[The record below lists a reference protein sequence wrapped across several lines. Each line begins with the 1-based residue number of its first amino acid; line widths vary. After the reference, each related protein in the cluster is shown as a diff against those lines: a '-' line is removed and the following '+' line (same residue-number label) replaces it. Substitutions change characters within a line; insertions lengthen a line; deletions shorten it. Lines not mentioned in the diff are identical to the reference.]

1 MSKAGDFWVGDR
13 LVRPSLGEIRLG
25 LEKVR
30 LGPRPLSVLTVLAE
44 QPRVVIS
51 KNELIERVW
60 QGSFVNDDALAH
72 AIWDLRRALGDNAAN
87 PEFIQTIHK
96 RGYRLIAPVR
106 PAEPEDLSEI
116 IKPTL
121 EQPEAEP
128 REVERGEPETGPTTR
143 SGSRLTVLL
152 GAAGVLV
159 VLAAFWWGRSARGP
173 EALQIRQARDE
184 IERNE
189 LSRDPDVSPFLLDE
203 DVDPRA
209 QRDYL
214 DGLWIQYR
222 NEKGAEAAMRA
233 AMERAPDFVA
243 PWVFQAGPAY
253 MRGDPEEIRHLRLN
267 LERLLFTATGF
278 ENAMIQW
285 ALAVLDGSPAQQVR
299 FLTLARRNE
308 PVNRLVSL
316 QLAVAYR
323 QLGQPDKAW
332 TELRPLVERQWRFP
346 GLYTLAAVCAIERGT
361 VEDLERTLEKAREN
375 ETIDPEILDLLRILS
390 IYREDSAGEKRFE
403 MELARRIE
411 EMAPE
416 KYDFDSGQI
425 VELLARRADDSG
437 RTDLA
442 RRLRE
447 SGD

>member
-1 MSKAGDFWVGDR
+1 MSKVGDFWVGDR

-30 LGPRPLSVLTVLAE
+30 LGPRSLSVLLVLAE

-51 KNELIERVW
+51 KEELLERVW
-60 QGSFVNDDALAH
+60 EGTVVNEDALTH
-72 AIWDLRRALGDNAAN
+72 AIWDLRRVLGDNAAD
-87 PEFIQTIHK
+87 PEFIQTIPK

-106 PAEPEDLSEI
+106 PPEPEDLSEI
-116 IKPTL
+116 VELPMEKQRRNL
-121 EQPEAEP
+121 ETRPVP
-128 REVERGEPETGPTTR
+128 R
-143 SGSRLTVLL
+143 SGVRLTAVL

-159 VLAAFWWGRSARGP
+159 ALAAFWWGQSARGP
-173 EALQIRQARDE
+173 EALQIRQAREE

-189 LSRDPDVSPFLLDE
+189 LSRDPDVSPFLLDT

-222 NEKGAEAAMRA
+222 NERGAEAAMWA

-253 MRGDPEEIRHLRLN
+253 TRGDPEEIHRVRDN

-285 ALAVLDGSPAQQVR
+285 ALAILDASPARQIR
-299 FLTLARRNE
+299 FLNLARRYE
-308 PVNRLVSL
+308 PANRLVAL
-316 QLAVAYR
+316 QLAVSYR
-323 QLGQPDKAW
+323 ELGQFDKAW
-332 TELRPLVERQWRFP
+332 GELRPLVEQQWHFP
-346 GLYTLAAVCAIERGT
+346 GLYTLAAVCAIERGA
-361 VEDLERTLEKAREN
+361 VEDLEQTLEKAREN
-375 ETIDPEILDLLRILS
+375 EPIDPEILELLRILS
-390 IYREDSAGEKRFE
+390 IYREDPAAARRYG
-403 MELARRIE
+403 MELDWRVE

-416 KYDFDSGQI
+416 EYDFDSGHI
-425 VELLARRADDSG
+425 VELLARQADESG
-437 RTDLA
+437 RPDLGSH
-442 RRLRE
+442 LRE
-447 SGD
+447 SRD